1 MTVSQGTSTFKEAK
15 PANKLKRCGQRSRR
29 IRKDI
34 PKAKGKESFMDKR
47 TVFTVK
53 CCKEFP

>member
-1 MTVSQGTSTFKEAK
+1 MTVPQGTSTFKEAK
-15 PANKLKRCGQRSRR
+15 PANKLKRCSQRGRR

-34 PKAKGKESFMDKR
+34 LKAKGEDSFMDKR